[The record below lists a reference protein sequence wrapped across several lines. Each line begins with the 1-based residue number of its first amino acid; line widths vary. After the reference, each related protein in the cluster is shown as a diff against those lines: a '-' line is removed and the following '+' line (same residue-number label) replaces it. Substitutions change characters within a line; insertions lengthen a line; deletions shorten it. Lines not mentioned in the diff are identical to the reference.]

1 MKDNPKVKKYDV
13 TPYAARAF
21 ILNLEIEYDLT
32 IRVHEG
38 NHYSVIYIDK
48 EEKKDD
54 TTPISQ
60 GPTASR
66 Y

>member
-1 MKDNPKVKKYDV
+1 MKDSDPKIKKYDV

-21 ILNLEIEYDLT
+21 ILNLEMQYNLT

-38 NHYSVIYIDK
+38 KHYSVIYIDK

-54 TTPISQ
+54 TITIS
-60 GPTASR
+60 G
-66 Y
+66 